1 MAHPIALAD
10 PLVTGQHMD
19 LEEFVRRWDALP
31 DLKNAELI
39 DGVVYVAS
47 PVGPSHGTPD
57 IILHTW
63 MCTYSLKTPG
73 VEAVCNTSCEV
84 SGSMPQPDSAL
95 RILPEYGGRTRTGRS
110 WIDGPPDLI
119 VEVSDSSVRKDLG
132 PKRALY
138 ERSRVSEYI
147 TYEVATGRLTWR
159 WLGPGG
165 IYRVLKPEPDGSIRS
180 RIFPGL
186 WLDPKAI
193 ATNQSPLPM
202 LAKGMRS
209 PEYREF
215 RKLLRGRRQRK
226 GEE

>member
-1 MAHPIALAD
+1 M
-10 PLVTGQHMD
+10 VTGQRMD

-31 DLKNAELI
+31 DLKNAELV

-47 PVGPSHGTPD
+47 PVARSHGAPD
-57 IILHTW
+57 VFFHTW
-63 MCTYSLKTPG
+63 LGVYSYRTTGLET
-73 VEAVCNTSCEV
+73 VSNTSCQMV
-84 SGSMPQPDSAL
+84 SSMPQPDAAL
-95 RILPEYGGRTRTGRS
+95 RILPEYGGRTRIGRS

-119 VEVSDSSVRKDLG
+119 VEVSESSG
-132 PKRALY
+132 PKRAFY

-165 IYRVLKPEPDGSIRS
+165 TYRVLKPEPDGSIRS

-209 PEYREF
+209 PEYKEF
-215 RKLLRGRRQRK
+215 RKLLRSRRRK
-226 GEE
+226 P